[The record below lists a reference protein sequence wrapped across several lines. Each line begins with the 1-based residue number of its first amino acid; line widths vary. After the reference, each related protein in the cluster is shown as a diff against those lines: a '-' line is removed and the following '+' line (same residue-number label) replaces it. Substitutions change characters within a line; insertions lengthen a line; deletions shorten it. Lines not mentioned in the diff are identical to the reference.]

1 MSKTSITKCIQKSN
15 KVCRVIR
22 EATAGFPKLLL
33 TATPLQNSLMELYR
47 LMSFIDPYLFGDEI
61 IFRKQ
66 FGSGSREISKSN
78 LEDLKE
84 RIAPVCHRTLRR

>member
-1 MSKTSITKCIQKSN
+1 
-15 KVCRVIR
+15 
-22 EATAGFPKLLL
+22 
-33 TATPLQNSLMELYR
+33 
-47 LMSFIDPYLFGDEI
+47 MSFIDPYLFGDEI